1 MHWFSCMLHGALI
14 YMIILIKFKRNF
26 FSLCLVAL
34 STIKTKTLR
43 CKQNFITHAMKEK
56 QKKKKIYI
64 YIYIS
69 VCVHFCF
76 MRKKI
81 CALELV
87 KIIKYHFY

>member
-1 MHWFSCMLHGALI
+1 MLHGALI

-64 YIYIS
+64 YIYI
-69 VCVHFCF
+69 CV
-76 MRKKI
+76 
-81 CALELV
+81 CALLFFE
-87 KIIKYHFY
+87 KENMCT